1 MSKELARTATE
12 SHRPANREEFTMT
25 RTISISRV
33 AVTATLALLLAGV
46 IFLALRVGGT
56 GTTEALAAPK
66 PKPRPNVVVIM
77 TDDQNLES
85 VRVMPNVQRL
95 LAAQGTTFANNF
107 ASFSLCCPS
116 RATFLTGQYAH
127 NHGVMGNSPPEGG
140 YAKLDH
146 RNTVAVWLQRAGYY
160 TAHIGK
166 FLNGYGS
173 RNSTPTEVPPGW
185 TNWQGS
191 VDPTTYRFYDYTL
204 NENGKLVT
212 YGSDPASYQADVY
225 TRKAVEVIRQQV
237 RKAKPVFLSLAY
249 LAPHSGGPRTP
260 QDPPNQA
267 TPEPAPRHQNRFSSE
282 QLPADPSFNEQDV
295 SDKPLVIRQR
305 RMIGAAQAAGIREN
319 YQQRL
324 ESLLAIDEG
333 VGAIVN
339 ALRAARELENTLII
353 FTTDN
358 GFFHGEHRVPS
369 GKVLVYEPSIRIPLI
384 VRGPGF
390 ARGKR
395 VTDLTANIDWAPTIV
410 AASRIKAGRVLDG
423 ISLQRFGK
431 KATTNVKRDILL
443 EAGAGPANGPNRYT
457 AIRTHRYVYAEYAN
471 GDREL
476 YDLQTDPYQLQSR
489 HNDAALSTIRD
500 DLARRL
506 AQLRTCAG
514 SRCRASGS

>member
-1 MSKELARTATE
+1 
-12 SHRPANREEFTMT
+12 MT
-25 RTISISRV
+25 PTVSIRRGAV
-33 AVTATLALLLAGV
+33 AAALALLLGV
-46 IFLALRVGGT
+46 ALLLALRVGGT

-66 PKPRPNVVVIM
+66 PKPEPRPNVVVIM
-77 TDDQNLES
+77 TDDQTVES
-85 VRVMPNVQRL
+85 LRVMPNVQRL

-146 RNTVAVWLQRAGYY
+146 RNTLAVWLQRAGYY

-173 RNSTPTEVPPGW
+173 RNSTPTEIPPGW

-225 TRKAVEVIRQQV
+225 TRKAVDLIRRQV
-237 RKAKPVFLSLAY
+237 RKARPVFLSLAY
-249 LAPHSGGPRTP
+249 LAPHSGAPRTP

-282 QLPADPSFNEQDV
+282 QIPADPSFDEQDV
-295 SDKPLVIRQR
+295 SDKPAVIRQR
-305 RMIGAAQAAGIREN
+305 PRISAARAAGIREN

-339 ALRAARELENTLII
+339 ALRAARELENTLIV
-353 FTTDN
+353 FTSDN
-358 GFFHGEHRVPS
+358 GFFHGEHRVPA

-390 ARGKR
+390 AKGKR
-395 VTDLTANIDWAPTIV
+395 VTDLTANIDSAPTIV
-410 AASRIKAGRVLDG
+410 AAARTKAGRVLDG

-431 KATTNVKRDILL
+431 KPTTNVERDILL
-443 EAGAGPANGPNRYT
+443 EAGGGRANGPNRYT

-489 HNDAALSTIRD
+489 HNDPALATIRD

-514 SRCRASGS
+514 ARCRASGS